1 MIFSD
6 MMSLHENLIEERRLR
21 EFISIGA
28 LKRLVTE
35 SAVRKCLSS
44 VNNHLEP
51 VLISRI
57 VVQCPKLFAILVL
70 LGLERFIIG
79 LCLQEFNDSIFP
91 VVLDDV
97 PPIGNNEDRENFYR
111 TQWDIPPQF
120 DAERHS
126 EFPPQTILPF
136 LKQGIK
142 PITGA
147 FGKVTMVKVA
157 EGHLDGWS
165 QVISEALALRFM
177 KLKCS
182 GSASGRKVDRGRCR
196 AHEDLHERN

>member
-1 MIFSD
+1 
-6 MMSLHENLIEERRLR
+6 MSLHKDLIEDRKLH

-35 SAVRKCLSS
+35 SAVRKYLSS
-44 VNNHLEP
+44 VNNQLEP

-57 VVQCPKLFAILVL
+57 VAQCPKLFTILVL

-79 LCLQEFNDSIFP
+79 LCLQEFNDNIFP
-91 VVLDDV
+91 VASDDV
-97 PPIGNNEDRENFYR
+97 PPIGNDEDRENFYR
-111 TQWDIPPQF
+111 TQWDIPPKF
-120 DAERHS
+120 DAEWHS
-126 EFPPQTILPF
+126 KFPPQTIFPF
-136 LKQGIK
+136 LKQGFE

-165 QVISEALALRFM
+165 QVISEALALRFT
-177 KLKCS
+177 KLKYA